1 MYCQA
6 WLTME
11 DTNQNNISRFDRP
24 AGLPQMQTN
33 DLTQAIIKYLRFH
46 GHYAVRVNT
55 FGMFNR
61 KTGSYRRSTTDR
73 GTADIHA
80 CIQGRHVSIEVK
92 SGSDRLSKQQKI
104 IQSQVQAAG
113 GIYLIAKDFVG
124 FHSWYKTVIHHERT
138 G

>member
-1 MYCQA
+1 
-6 WLTME
+6 ME
-11 DTNQNNISRFDRP
+11 ENKHDNSLHFDRP

-61 KTGSYRRSTTDR
+61 KTSSYRRSTTDR

-80 CIQGRHVSIEVK
+80 CIDGRHVSIEVK
-92 SGSDRLSKQQKI
+92 SGSDRLSKQQKTV
-104 IQSQVQAAG
+104 QEQVQNAD
-113 GIYLIAKDFVG
+113 GICLIISDFYG
-124 FHSWYKTVIHHERT
+124 FHHWYKTVIKNGRT